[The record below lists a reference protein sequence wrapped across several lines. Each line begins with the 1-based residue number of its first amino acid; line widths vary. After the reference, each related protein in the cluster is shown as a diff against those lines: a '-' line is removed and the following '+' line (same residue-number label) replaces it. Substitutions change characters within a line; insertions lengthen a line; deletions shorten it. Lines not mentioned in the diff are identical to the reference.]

1 MNRYTVQIL
10 VLYIS
15 TVFIISNI
23 YVAQPILPILT
34 KDFNISDQMAS
45 LAVSITILFLSFTL
59 LIYGPLSD
67 FFGRKLIMIVS
78 GFLLAIPTFLTI
90 FAKNFTYFL
99 IMRALQG
106 CFVSGMAAIAMAYIS
121 EEFPWQLLGRAI
133 GIYIL
138 GMITSGLTGRVLG
151 GLISGIFGWKSMF
164 LFFSILNILGSLLML
179 IYLPSSKNFIKN
191 LSIKESFIGMLNHF
205 KNKIHIG
212 AFIIG
217 FCLFFTFTCIF
228 TYVSFYL
235 TDEPFNLNTI
245 QLSMIYFVYIA
256 GLISP
261 LAGSY
266 SNKIGRKPV
275 ILFGLITAL
284 SGIIITLISITSF
297 VILGLFFLCAG
308 LFITQPATSAM
319 VGENAK
325 TAKGSAT
332 SLYLFFYYLGGSF
345 GAFLPGYFWS
355 LYGWSGIFFISIFMI
370 FIAMFS
376 LLILC
381 K

>member
-1 MNRYTVQIL
+1 MNRYSIQVI

-23 YVAQPILPILT
+23 HVTQPILPILSKEFMVSEQT
-34 KDFNISDQMAS
+34 AS
-45 LAVSITILFLSFTL
+45 LAVSLPILFLSITL
-59 LIYGPLSD
+59 LLYGPLSD
-67 FFGRKLIMIVS
+67 FFGRKQIMITT

-90 FAKNFTYFL
+90 FSENFNFFL
-99 IMRALQG
+99 LMRALQG

-151 GLISGIFGWKSMF
+151 GLISGLFGWKAMF
-164 LFFSILNILGSLLML
+164 ITFAFFNILGSLLML
-179 IYLPSSKNFIKN
+179 VYLPSSKNFIKN
-191 LSIKESFIGMLNHF
+191 LSIKESFLGMILHL
-205 KNKIHIG
+205 KNKILLG
-212 AFIIG
+212 AFLIA
-217 FCLFFTFTCIF
+217 FSLFFTFTCIF
-228 TYVSFYL
+228 TYVAFYL
-235 TDEPFNLNTI
+235 TNSPFNLNTV

-261 LAGSY
+261 FAGAY

-275 ILFGLITAL
+275 ILYGLITAFA
-284 SGIIITLISITSF
+284 GICLTLIPNTIF
-297 VILGLFFLCAG
+297 VILGLFLLCTG
-308 LFITQPATSAM
+308 LFITQPSASAL

-325 TAKGSAT
+325 SAKGSAT
-332 SLYLFFYYLGGSF
+332 SLYLFSYYLGGSL
-345 GAFLPGYFWS
+345 GAFFPGYLWN
-355 LYGWSGIFFISIFMI
+355 LYGWIGIFFISVLMI
-370 FIAMFS
+370 LMSVTA
-376 LLILC
+376 LLTLC